1 MKICDLHTHTNHSD
15 GTLTPTELID
25 LAIKTGL
32 SAIALC
38 DHNTI
43 DGLKEFKN
51 AARNKPI
58 EAVSGAEI
66 TTEYNGIELHILALF
81 IPEESFEKLTDYCE
95 EINRQKRA
103 ANRRLVDNLIN
114 AGYKISYEN
123 MVSKTVKGQINR
135 AHVASELVSCGY
147 VETVPEAF
155 NKFLKDGGKYY
166 KSPKR
171 LDTIETVA
179 FLRKIGAVPVIAHP
193 FHSTSPENLNDFW
206 QKAKQAGL
214 VGMETF
220 YPMYD
225 EKTTET
231 AAKIADGYGFLH
243 SGGSDFH
250 GDNKPYISLGTG
262 KGDLVVPYEFYE
274 KLKKF
279 SKTCK

>member
-135 AHVASELVSCGY
+135 AHVASELVRCGY
-147 VETVPEAF
+147 AETITNAF
-155 NKFLKDGGKYY
+155 ESFLKDGGKYY

-225 EKTTET
+225 EKTTE
-231 AAKIADGYGFLH
+231 IAITIAENYGLLH

-262 KGDLVVPYEFYE
+262 KGDLAVPYEFYE